1 MSRKLHKILGY
12 YVPAFFEMHVDTDA
26 DDLTICRLDSSD
38 MTILFHEYIHF
49 LQDFTTYYGL
59 NRIYVYSEYMHSVIN
74 RIYRNSSNN
83 KICVPIKIED
93 NADNVLLNQQIQNFT
108 SGDDGGEYGI
118 INFTISEIIEDFDS
132 LIDNPYMTSIPN
144 VIVSSSEGDVVI
156 FGATAITES
165 MAYIMERLCS
175 PSACK
180 KSPSF
185 PYGAA
190 EMVADYYV
198 PHFSDNPFMVLA
210 LCDMSQMSSNP
221 GACFVRV
228 MKGIQSGHLSFN
240 SPEEIY
246 DHFYG
251 QISMTMEGEQSTLF
265 LSFQRLSNVV
275 KQQLKNYLRNMSI
288 LDTYYEW
295 IDRLFNFAWEW
306 RNNDRYFLLKMARHH
321 DLSTNGPFGFC
332 IYSVGTPLMSNN
344 KGSYFKITPNG
355 INATDTDVEYFKV
368 FSQLEQ
374 LFSLGLKECALYEW
388 CCKSPQSTPSEL
400 CLSTP
405 WKKVK
410 EKRLCPYALLWK
422 HWNLSKYD
430 VV

>member
-26 DDLTICRLDSSD
+26 DDLTINKLNHFE
-38 MTILFHEYIHF
+38 MTVLFHEYIHF
-49 LQDFTTYYGL
+49 LQDFATYYGL

-74 RIYRNSSNN
+74 RIYRNSSDN
-83 KICVPIKIED
+83 KISVPIKIED
-93 NADNVLLNQQIQNFT
+93 NADNVLLNQQIQKFT

-118 INFTISEIIEDFDS
+118 LNFTISDIIEDSDP

-175 PSACK
+175 PAAFK

-228 MKGIQSGHLSFN
+228 MKGIQSGQLSFN

-246 DHFYG
+246 DHFYD
-251 QISMTMEGEQSTLF
+251 QISMTMEGEQSTL
-265 LSFQRLSNVV
+265 LLGFQRLSNVV

-306 RNNDRYFLLKMARHH
+306 RKNDRYFLLKMARHH
-321 DLSTNGPFGFC
+321 ELSTNRAFEFC
-332 IYSVGTPLMSNN
+332 IYNVGTPLMSNN
-344 KGSYFKITPNG
+344 KGNYFKTPPNG
-355 INATDTDVEYFKV
+355 MKVDTDVEYFKA
-368 FSQLEQ
+368 FSQIEQ
-374 LFSLGLKECALYEW
+374 LFSLGLKECSLYEW

-400 CLSTP
+400 CLSAP
-405 WKKVK
+405 WKKVQ
-410 EKRLCPYALLWK
+410 EKRMCPYALLWK